1 MTADHGPDVEAPG
14 ADQCPVCDVVTCDT
28 SCHAAGAQGVQ
39 VRMSDTGW
47 IINNNDDND
56 SQPDY

>member
-14 ADQCPVCDVVTCDT
+14 GDQCPVCDVVTPDDT
-28 SCHAAGAQGVQ
+28 QQEPSVQ